1 MIKVSQNPHPMKN
14 PSFNPFSVLFA
25 ITILFVSCEEQE
37 QVIDLSEN
45 PEKRE
50 EIYQQILNDDDLLTE
65 FMNEMRKN
73 PSMMRNLYT
82 REQVEA
88 TMMADPVVMDS
99 VLMGMYRVIEQ
110 DSMLLRNPERRERMM
125 QNMTNMM
132 SRDTSMYREM
142 QERMQEGEMG
152 MRN

>member
-73 PSMMRNLYT
+73 PLMMRNLYT

>member
-1 MIKVSQNPHPMKN
+1 MKN

-152 MRN
+152 MRD